1 MSSNLQIPKT
11 CEHCGKAFIARTTVT
26 KCCSDNCSKRA
37 YKARKRQEKIQA
49 SLELHLNKSNVVQ
62 KETAAT
68 PTSLNS
74 KDFLS
79 ITEASQLIGVS
90 RWTIQRMVK
99 RGQLNSVQ
107 FGRKHIIK
115 RAQIENLFA

>member
-11 CEHCGKAFIARTTVT
+11 CEYCGKAFIARTTVT

-37 YKARKRQEKIQA
+37 YKERKRQEKIQE
-49 SLELHLNKSNVVQ
+49 SLELDLNKSNVVQ
-62 KETAAT
+62 KETATT
-68 PTSLNS
+68 PNSLNS

-79 ITEASQLIGVS
+79 ISDASQLIGVS

-99 RGQLNSVQ
+99 RGQLTAVQ

-115 RAQIENLFA
+115 RSQIENLFN

>member
-11 CEHCGKAFIARTTVT
+11 CKYCGKAFIARTTVT

-37 YKARKRQEKIQA
+37 YKARKRQEKIQ
-49 SLELHLNKSNVVQ
+49 SSIEQNVIKTKTIQ
-62 KETAAT
+62 KENTPS

-79 ITEASQLIGVS
+79 ISDASQLIGVS

-99 RGQLNSVQ
+99 RGQLTAVQ

-115 RAQIENLFA
+115 RSQIENLFV

>member
-1 MSSNLQIPKT
+1 MSSNLHIPKT
-11 CEHCGKAFIARTTVT
+11 CEYCGKAFIARTTVT
-26 KCCSDNCSKRA
+26 KCCSTDCSKRA

-49 SLELHLNKSNVVQ
+49 SLELDLNKSNAVQ
-62 KETAAT
+62 KEIATT
-68 PTSLNS
+68 PTLLNS

-99 RGQLNSVQ
+99 RGQLKSVQ
-107 FGRKHIIK
+107 FGRKHIVK
-115 RAQIENLFA
+115 RSQIENLFN